1 MPFGSMQVAAPS
13 SEGGASP
20 TACSATLSAGFR
32 QELPEV
38 CGSLASPFV
47 AAAEQAHHRERSGS
61 DSAGAWEM
69 GPSPL
74 SALPERELVMGPA
87 GTASDKPAR
96 HFSSA
101 HARTAVFG
109 EKPWDAAGRH
119 PGFGLLMASMP
130 ACGSQRI
137 SGGWL
142 HPSHSAPLLS
152 KPRPAPEIP
161 GYVPVA
167 RSAPPFQHRAA
178 CLPPLSDF
186 AGMQHP
192 VYRSALDY
200 MSPWC
205 VAHELPANILRG

>member
-47 AAAEQAHHRERSGS
+47 AAAEQAHPRERSGS

-69 GPSPL
+69 GPSSL
-74 SALPERELVMGPA
+74 SALPEQELVMDLPGLHQTNQHVTSHLHTP
-87 GTASDKPAR
+87 GTRFLGKSRGTQLGGTPVLGSSWQACLHAAAS
-96 HFSSA
+96 
-101 HARTAVFG
+101 
-109 EKPWDAAGRH
+109 E
-119 PGFGLLMASMP
+119 
-130 ACGSQRI
+130 

-142 HPSHSAPLLS
+142 HSSHSAPLLS
-152 KPRPAPEIP
+152 KPRPAPETP
-161 GYVPVA
+161 GCVPVA

-178 CLPPLSDF
+178 CLPPLSGF

-192 VYRSALDY
+192 VYRSASDY
-200 MSPWC
+200 MS
-205 VAHELPANILRG
+205 H